1 MICGC
6 LFRSILPSYLWVT
19 SSILSVNCQSAVYLT
34 CQSARCEA
42 SMCIYSWRGCKN
54 LWKGSHRGCWVNEAH
69 FCLLTVIVMWLVED
83 ILNFFVNK
91 QCCFYKQTM
100 AHIKPCDS
108 SCWQSDDDYSDIG
121 SALISWLSWRSMCL
135 DYNVFVVACA
145 LYMTSANPLLKG
157 NCGLGPVQYIICKW
171 ISFFAKLI
179 IDISY

>member
-1 MICGC
+1 MWLLISQYFTF
-6 LFRSILPSYLWVT
+6 LSLSHLIF
-19 SSILSVNCQSAVYLT
+19 LSVNCQSAVYLT

-83 ILNFFVNK
+83 ILNFSVNK

-121 SALISWLSWRSMCL
+121 SALISWLGWRSMCL